1 MKRERN
7 FSQIT
12 NEALECLRRGQNI
25 PAILEQYPKEAERL
39 APMLKTALAVIR
51 VPQPQAPTGVEAA
64 SKARMM
70 HGLNEKK
77 TSFSQHKEEIMDDLG
92 AGFQRE
98 RGKRLVLAILGL
110 VILFIILS
118 TISVSALAALPGSAL
133 YPAKLALQDLR
144 ILLTFNPILRQARIT
159 YLYQLRMHDL
169 EKAMEL
175 ELITEMEA
183 QATVTAM
190 PTPQALPT
198 SPFLPAKP

>member
-25 PAILEQYPKEAERL
+25 LAILEQFPKEAERL
-39 APMLKTALAVIR
+39 APILKTAQAVIR
-51 VPQPQAPTGVEAA
+51 VSQPQAPTGVEAT

-98 RGKRLVLAILGL
+98 RGRRLILAILGL
-110 VILFIILS
+110 VIVFILLS
-118 TISVSALAALPGSAL
+118 TLSVSALAALPGSAL

-144 ILLTFNPILRQARIT
+144 ILLTFNPVLRQARIT
-159 YLYQLRMHDL
+159 YFYQLRMLEL
-169 EKAMEL
+169 EKAVEFEL
-175 ELITEMEA
+175 LTEMEA

-190 PTPQALPT
+190 PTPEALPI
-198 SPFLPAKP
+198 SPFLPIKP